1 MKIKAL
7 FIILILQTFGSSL
20 LANTPT
26 TSLETAVNELIGIA
40 SNANL
45 SSDQKRAG
53 LEKILLR
60 EVDLEAMSRR
70 VVSKHWKNATDAQK
84 DEFKSQFLQ
93 IIVNTYASLLD
104 SYNNEKVVFESEDI
118 KKDRYATVDTHIAAS
133 DKKIPVRY
141 RMIKHNN
148 AWKIY
153 DFIPEGISIV
163 SNYKNNYAS
172 ILSKDGMDA
181 LLVEMKKKA
190 EEKSDEAN

>member
-1 MKIKAL
+1 MKFKAV
-7 FIILILQTFGSSL
+7 IIVLIVQLFGSSL

-26 TSLETAVNELIGIA
+26 VSLESAVNELIGIA
-40 SNANL
+40 SDANL

-70 VVSKHWKNATDAQK
+70 VVSKHWKKATDEQK
-84 DEFKSQFLQ
+84 DEFKNQFLQ

-104 SYNNEKVVFESEDI
+104 SYNNEKVIFESEDI

-141 RMIKHNN
+141 RMIKHND

-172 ILSKDGMDA
+172 IL
-181 LLVEMKKKA
+181 KKKA
-190 EEKSDEAN
+190 EEKSEEAT